1 MSFSLSEA
9 SVPVVVQM
17 LTGLSGVIDKA
28 AAYATERK
36 IDPRALIDARFAPD
50 MYAFGKQ
57 VQVAAMWGCFIP
69 GKLSGVDAPKPADE
83 DKTFDDLK
91 ARVHRAIE
99 FARSCDAKAIDAAAE
114 TIIAFQAGPNLR
126 KFKGKDFL
134 MHFALPHFFFHC
146 TTANDLIRH
155 SGVPLAKRDF
165 MGPVH
170 GQIEG

>member
-1 MSFSLSEA
+1 MSFSLYEA
-9 SVPVVVQM
+9 STPVVIQM

-28 AAYATERK
+28 AAYAAERK

-57 VQVAAMWGCFIP
+57 TQVASMWGCFIP
-69 GKLSGVDAPKPADE
+69 GKLAGVDAPKLADDE
-83 DKTFDDLK
+83 KTFEDLK
-91 ARVHRAIE
+91 ARVGKAIE

-114 TIIAFQAGPNLR
+114 TVIAFQAGPNLR

-146 TTANDLIRH
+146 TTAYDLIRH
-155 SGVPLAKRDF
+155 SGVPLAKRDY
-165 MGPVH
+165 MGPVQ
-170 GQIEG
+170 GLIEG